1 MKRTK
6 LVCTIGPACDSDE
19 MLRGLFAAGL
29 NVARI
34 NFSHGDSD
42 YHRLLIRRIKSLR
55 EELNMPVAILQ
66 DLQGPK
72 IRVGKIESGT
82 AWLER
87 GTTFVL
93 TSVSVPGDSKR
104 VSVSLANFH
113 EEVEVGQG
121 ILLADGMIELRVER
135 IEPPEVY
142 CRVVVEGILS
152 SHKGVNLPAARVEM
166 ESLTE
171 KDLHDL
177 DVGLAEGVD
186 AIALSFVRSEK
197 DVEALRQ
204 AIRNSGGDVP
214 IIAKIEKPQAVDN
227 IDRILEVADGVMI
240 ARGDLGLEI
249 DLVRVPLVQKMII
262 RKANSVGKPVI
273 TATQMLV
280 RMVDNPR
287 PTRAETADVANAI
300 LDGTDAVMLSEET
313 AAGSYPLEAAQ
324 MMHRIAT
331 EVESSVD
338 EGKFRWDLDGQITV
352 SDAIS
357 RSAYNIARGTGAT
370 AIITPTWSGSTPRW
384 VSRFRPVQP
393 IIAATPN
400 KAAVYFLS
408 LCWGIVPLLI
418 ASADT
423 TEEQFS
429 FAVNAARNAGW
440 VSSGD
445 LVVITGGTPL
455 HIPGTTNFIKVQRV
469 V

>member
-1 MKRTK
+1 M
-6 LVCTIGPACDSDE
+6 CTIGPACDSDE